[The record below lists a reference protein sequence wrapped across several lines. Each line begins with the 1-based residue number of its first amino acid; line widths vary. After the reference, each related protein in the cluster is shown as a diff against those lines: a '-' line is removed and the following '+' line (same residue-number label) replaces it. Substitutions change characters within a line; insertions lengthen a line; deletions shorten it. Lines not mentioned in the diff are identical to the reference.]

1 MENERKAIKEDLI
14 DTFYDAF
21 SEMHIT
27 IEEMD
32 LSDTTIEKLQ
42 QILKKD
48 MNICMQQIL
57 KNYLPTYMIQEFLK
71 EIDKLIHEM
80 RQNGSQYWAN
90 RIEKL
95 KENLKEE
102 K

>member
-90 RIEKL
+90 RLEKL
-95 KENLKEE
+95 KEKEE
-102 K
+102 EE

>member
-1 MENERKAIKEDLI
+1 MENEKKAIREDLM
-14 DTFYDAF
+14 DTFYDTF

-32 LSDTTIEKLQ
+32 LSDATIEKLQ

-48 MNICMQQIL
+48 MNVCMQQIL
-57 KNYLPTYMIQEFLK
+57 KNYLPRYMIQEFVQ
-71 EIDKLIHEM
+71 EIDKLIYEM

-90 RIEKL
+90 RL
-95 KENLKEE
+95 ENLKEKEEE